1 MKNSYFINENQLEQW
16 VTAAENIEEEFGLE
30 KALGYLIGEKFYN
43 LVSTYKSAQE
53 RIMLISEEREKPD
66 YNPIRI
72 ISGSKLKVNLEEEY
86 KEAQKTVF
94 FLKEILTEFAE
105 LIKGSFTL
113 HEIREYFNSNMRLG
127 VLGHILSEEEH
138 RLFIEKGVTQ
148 HSLDTEINDSLILG
162 DMMKYFGCF
171 PSDR

>member
-16 VTAAENIEEEFGLE
+16 VTAAENIKEEFGLE
-30 KALGYLIGEKFYN
+30 KALGYLIGEKFYE
-43 LVSTYKSAQE
+43 LVRMYNSAQE
-53 RIMLISEEREKPD
+53 RIMLVSKEREKSD

-86 KEAQKTVF
+86 EEAQKTVF
-94 FLKEILTEFAE
+94 FLKEILAEFAE
-105 LIKGSFTL
+105 LIKDSFAL
-113 HEIREYFNSNMRLG
+113 HEIREYFDSNMRFG
-127 VLGHILSEEEH
+127 ALGHILSEEEH
-138 RLFIEKGVTQ
+138 KIFIEKGVTQ